1 MKKRVKMKMFK
12 GAQLLWK
19 LIKNRQRNVRRARK
33 VPFGRNK
40 WISAVILQTLLSAV
54 FPWTHTFHIRVVVQA
69 SGPSFYQF
77 LPHSLPAPL
86 MVMLRC
92 RLERYALRLWRSAS
106 LCQPHHIIFFFL
118 YFALCAK
125 LFQSHLTLCNPLDC
139 SPPGSSVHGILTVK
153 ISYSHHA
160 GFLFNYLF
168 ILQFESL
175 VIYDI
180 VLCCSVAK
188 LDPTLC
194 NLMDCSISGFPILH
208 CLLEFAQ
215 VHVH

>member
-1 MKKRVKMKMFK
+1 MQLFNFYFHSPQYCSTKALSGITTVSHIVLKLGRESGMKKRVKMKMFK

-19 LIKNRQRNVRRARK
+19 LIKNRQRNVRRGRK

-77 LPHSLPAPL
+77 LPHSLAAPL

-106 LCQPHHIIFFFL
+106 LCQPHHIIFFF
-118 YFALCAK
+118 
-125 LFQSHLTLCNPLDC
+125 
-139 SPPGSSVHGILTVK
+139 
-153 ISYSHHA
+153 
-160 GFLFNYLF
+160 
-168 ILQFESL
+168 
-175 VIYDI
+175 
-180 VLCCSVAK
+180 
-188 LDPTLC
+188 
-194 NLMDCSISGFPILH
+194 SIF
-208 CLLEFAQ
+208 CF
-215 VHVH
+215 VC